1 MVRPAARRETAR
13 YLQQRYEVSERRA
26 CRTIAFS
33 RATLRYQSH
42 LDPRTALR
50 IHMRDIAYTRIRYG
64 YRRVR
69 VMLQREGWTLSK
81 NLVYRLYREEGLALR
96 TGLKRRRRAPVQR
109 QARTVPTAPNHAWT
123 LDFVSDQLVDGARF
137 RALTVLDVHTRQCL
151 AIDVGSHLRGPQVVA
166 VLELLRRQYG
176 APRALFCDNGSE
188 FASRIVDF
196 WAYQHEVRI
205 DFSRPGKPT
214 DNGHIE
220 AFNGSLRRECLN
232 AHWFRNLDEARKRIE
247 AWRREYNEIR
257 PHRSLNDLTPSQYAE
272 TWNINPGISP

>member
-1 MVRPAARRETAR
+1 MVRPVVGREVAR

-26 CRTIAFS
+26 CRTIVLQ
-33 RATLRYQSH
+33 RATLRYRSC

-50 IHMRDIAYTRIRYG
+50 IRMRDIAYTRVRYG

-69 VMLQREGWTLSK
+69 VLLQREGWKISK

-96 TGLKRRRRAPVQR
+96 TGLRRRRRAPVQR
-109 QARTVPTAPNHAWT
+109 QARVLPAAPNQAWT

-137 RALTVLDVHTRQCL
+137 RALPVLDLHTRQCL
-151 AIDVGSHLRGPQVVA
+151 AIEIGFHLRGEQVVTT
-166 VLELLRRQYG
+166 LEQLRRQHG

-188 FASRIVDF
+188 FASRAVDF

-220 AFNGSLRRECLN
+220 AFNGSFRRECLN
-232 AHWFRNLDEARKRIE
+232 AHWFRNLDEAKRTIE

-257 PHRSLNDLTPSQYAE
+257 PHRALNDLTPGQYAE
-272 TWNINPGISP
+272 TWKSNPGISP

>member
-50 IHMRDIAYTRIRYG
+50 IRMRDIAYTRIRYG